1 MTEAHFDPVLIH
13 WCRHHSVD
21 VPTFS
26 LLDVTVLAAGS
37 CVTGVV
43 GSRPVQIYGVVMD
56 LRAQRAPVHPEGVV
70 GPAVQLDA
78 CWTAGTYEKKKS
90 SMRSRAGGV
99 RIILVVL
106 DVCVCGCM
114 CMFLSSLD
122 ENP

>member
-1 MTEAHFDPVLIH
+1 M
-13 WCRHHSVD
+13 
-21 VPTFS
+21 
-26 LLDVTVLAAGS
+26 
-37 CVTGVV
+37 
-43 GSRPVQIYGVVMD
+43 
-56 LRAQRAPVHPEGVV
+56 HPEGVV

>member
-26 LLDVTVLAAGS
+26 LLDVTVFAAGS

-78 CWTAGTYEKKKS
+78 CWTAGTYEKKKELYEKQS
-90 SMRSRAGGV
+90 WWRQDHTGGFGC
-99 RIILVVL
+99 LCL
-106 DVCVCGCM
+106 WLHVCVFVLTG
-114 CMFLSSLD
+114 
-122 ENP
+122 